1 MNLNDRKFLNMER
14 YILFYSLYKKK
25 MKVKKLKSDNKK
37 KQKRSYTDNH
47 F

>member
-1 MNLNDRKFLNMER
+1 MNLDDHKFLNMER
-14 YILFYSLYKKK
+14 YIFILYKKK
-25 MKVKKLKSDNKK
+25 MIVKKLKSDNKK

>member
-1 MNLNDRKFLNMER
+1 MNLDDHKFLNMER
-14 YILFYSLYKKK
+14 YILFYSLSKK